1 MAVNQ
6 RSATASL
13 SANFHAVSRIACY
26 QVVSESSTA
35 TIDLSSGLC
44 NHGLRLD
51 SSVPWSVHRGKVCFV
66 TFPSPATAQLAQPT
80 ISSPTPAASLHRF
93 SVLPRNFDFK
103 VPLITSTWPNHLR
116 TKIAHLESAGYRT
129 IRATP
134 KHIGSGASES
144 KSDCPGRNMSHR
156 SSHRSWS
163 ISESA
168 QLKAYRRP
176 RSY

>member
-1 MAVNQ
+1 VAVNQ

-13 SANFHAVSRIACY
+13 SANFHAVSRIACC

-44 NHGLRLD
+44 NQRLRLD
-51 SSVPWSVHRGKVCFV
+51 SSVPWSVHRGKVCLV

-80 ISSPTPAASLHRF
+80 ISSPTPAASLHRVN
-93 SVLPRNFDFK
+93 VLPRNSNYLL
-103 VPLITSTWPNHLR
+103 PITSTWPNHPR
-116 TKIAHLESAGYRT
+116 TRIAHLESAGCRT
-129 IRATP
+129 TRATP
-134 KHIGSGASES
+134 KHVGSGASES
-144 KSDCPGRNMSHR
+144 KLDCPGRNTSR
-156 SSHRSWS
+156 LSSHSSWS

-168 QLKAYRRP
+168 QLKAYQRP